1 MNNLVLTSHGNFCTE
16 LKNTVEMIMGP
27 QENIYTVPLLAEEGE
42 QEFLAKF
49 AKETSTLEEYIVFSD
64 LLGGTPCNVLSKKLM
79 TGASF
84 ELYAGMNLPMVI
96 SFINGTLVGEASD
109 FVGEA
114 RENIVKVNEII
125 ETDIFDEEDE

>member
-42 QEFLAKF
+42 QEYLAKF
-49 AKETSTLEEYIVFSD
+49 ANKTSTLEEYVVFSD

-96 SFINGTLVGEASD
+96 SFINGTLLNEASD

>member
-96 SFINGTLVGEASD
+96 SFINGTLVGKASD

-125 ETDIFDEEDE
+125 VTDIFDEEDE

>member
-1 MNNLVLTSHGNFCTE
+1 MSNLVLTSHGNFCTE

-27 QENIYTVPLLAEEGE
+27 QETIYTVPLLAEEGE
-42 QEFLAKF
+42 QEFLVKF
-49 AKETSTLEEYIVFSD
+49 AKETNALGEYVVFSD
-64 LLGGTPCNVLSKKLM
+64 LLGGTPCNVLSKKIM
-79 TGASF
+79 KGASF

-96 SFINGTLVGEASD
+96 SFINGTLLGEASD

-125 ETDIFDEEDE
+125 TGEIFDEEDE

>member
-79 TGASF
+79 TGATF

>member
-49 AKETSTLEEYIVFSD
+49 AKETSTLEKYIVFSD

-114 RENIVKVNEII
+114 RENIVKMNEII